1 MLRDISIYLDDIL
14 NAIELIN
21 EFTYGY
27 NQNSFKKDKKTH
39 HAVIRNLEIIGEAVK
54 KIPEEKRKLK
64 TDIEWKKISGLRDI
78 LTHDYFGIDLEIV
91 WNIVKEKLPVLK
103 SAIEDMIKIIK
114 TKDSSF

>member
-39 HAVIRNLEIIGEAVK
+39 HFTGYKRPVVIRKQRIIRNLRTHL
-54 KIPEEKRKLK
+54 KRK
-64 TDIEWKKISGLRDI
+64 
-78 LTHDYFGIDLEIV
+78 F
-91 WNIVKEKLPVLK
+91 VL
-103 SAIEDMIKIIK
+103 
-114 TKDSSF
+114 